1 MLNATAW
8 TVTEMAVTV
17 EDLLELAFPEGT
29 EVVAGRAGLNREVLW
44 ARTLRPRPPAFETID
59 GGEVALLSS
68 GQLTLFESLTLSHVV
83 IRLADA
89 GVAAVALVG
98 SYDAASIE
106 AAESRNLPLLR
117 LPDGVSLNEV
127 ERTAIA
133 AIVGHQAELQK
144 RAADIHRQLAQLV
157 FEERGLQAVAERL
170 AEISGKAVILQDEL
184 FRLRYA
190 APGAEVPAPEELDL
204 VAGQRAVSDW
214 VRTVTLSSA
223 QPPVGR
229 FPLEGNSLA
238 RFVAPVPS
246 RDGVAGYLSLIAPP
260 QSLRE
265 LDRLAVGRGAAV
277 CAMEVAKAAA
287 VDEAEARVR
296 GDLLDQLLSPGLEND
311 QLALGKARRLGYD
324 PSLTSVVM
332 AFKATT
338 QDKQGPS
345 PAARPH
351 ERIRSQLESL
361 VRVELSRREPSCLV
375 AIRGSVVIAVVPVQ
389 DGRSEKA
396 MLGLAESVRSSAEK
410 TLGSCAV
417 AVGMGRPA
425 RAGSSLA
432 LGSQEAEEALGIG
445 ARIHGPSAAIYFGD
459 LGIVRL
465 LAQVGSV
472 PELESFYQEYL
483 GKLDAHDHK
492 SGGELLKTLDALFQC
507 HGNLS
512 RAADQLAL
520 HRNSLLY
527 RLERIKE
534 ISGLDMDDP
543 ETRLSMQVALKVR
556 QFLEAARARHE

>member
-1 MLNATAW
+1 
-8 TVTEMAVTV
+8 MAVTV
-17 EDLLELAFPEGT
+17 EDLLELAFPAGT
-29 EVVAGRAGLNREVLW
+29 HVVAGQAGLGREVVW
-44 ARTLRPRPPAFETID
+44 ARTLRPRPPAFEAID
-59 GGEVALLSS
+59 GGEIALLSR
-68 GQLTLFESLTLSHVV
+68 GQLSVFESLTLAHVV

-98 SYDAASIE
+98 DYDSDSIE
-106 AAESRNLPLLR
+106 AAESRGVPLLR
-117 LPDGVSLNEV
+117 LPDEVSLNDV
-127 ERTAIA
+127 ERTTIA

-144 RAADIHRQLAQLV
+144 RATEIHRQLAQLV
-157 FEERGLQAVAERL
+157 FEDRGLQAVAERL
-170 AEISGKAVILQDEL
+170 AEISGKAVVLQDEL
-184 FRLRYA
+184 FRLRYT
-190 APGAEVPAPEELDL
+190 APSAGVPAPEELDL
-204 VAGQRAVSDW
+204 GGEQRAITEW
-214 VRTVTLSSA
+214 MRTVTLSSA

-229 FPLEGNSLA
+229 FPIAGSSLA

-246 RDGVAGYLSLIAPP
+246 REGVAGYLSVLAQP
-260 QSLRE
+260 QALRE

-277 CAMEVAKAAA
+277 CAIEVAKAAA
-287 VDEAEARVR
+287 VEEAEARVR

-332 AFKATT
+332 AFRATN
-338 QDKQGPS
+338 QDKQGPGPS
-345 PAARPH
+345 ARPH

-375 AIRGSVVIAVVPVQ
+375 AIRGSVVIAVVPLQ
-389 DGRSEKA
+389 DGRSEKS
-396 MLGLAESVRSSAEK
+396 MLALAEGVRGAAER
-410 TLGSCAV
+410 TLGRCAV
-417 AVGMGRPA
+417 AVGVGRPA
-425 RAGSSLA
+425 KAGSSLA

-445 ARIHGPSAAIYFGD
+445 TRIHGPSAAVYFGD

-465 LAQVGSV
+465 LAQVGSAS
-472 PELESFYQEYL
+472 ELESFYEEYL
-483 GKLDAHDHK
+483 GKLDAHDRK
-492 SGGELLKTLDALFQC
+492 SGGELLRTLEALFQC

-527 RLERIKE
+527 RLDRIRE

-556 QFLEAARARHE
+556 QFLEASRARHE